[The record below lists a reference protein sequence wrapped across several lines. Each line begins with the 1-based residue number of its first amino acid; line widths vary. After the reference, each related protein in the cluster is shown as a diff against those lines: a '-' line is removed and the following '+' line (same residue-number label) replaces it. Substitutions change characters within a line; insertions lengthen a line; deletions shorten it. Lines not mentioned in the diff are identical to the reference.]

1 MKTLITALGLCL
13 LIAGG
18 AGEASAQALP
28 FALSPNPKPGNLA
41 QSYSLDFAVPD
52 APAFQLVH
60 VHPSQILRPSSV
72 RTFAFSASNL
82 THLTRGVSIPQTS
95 ALELSPGLVIRRPEA
110 VAVEIPGK
118 PLVVS
123 AARLGGFETAAGRGV
138 GGRPRRTHQPHR

>member
-28 FALSPNPKPGNLA
+28 NALSPNPQPGNLA

-60 VHPSQILRPSSV
+60 VNPSQILRPSSV

-82 THLTRGVSIPQTS
+82 THLTSGVISWVI
-95 ALELSPGLVIRRPEA
+95 ELYP
-110 VAVEIPGK
+110 
-118 PLVVS
+118 
-123 AARLGGFETAAGRGV
+123 F
-138 GGRPRRTHQPHR
+138 